1 MLHWPRATEKRVA
14 TTATNTPA
22 RMATVESGTGLYTKV
37 IAMSAIIIVG
47 CWVNCSGRG
56 VWECAQGSVVR
67 GYVSEVT

>member
-22 RMATVESGTGLYTKV
+22 RMATVESGAGLYTKE
-37 IAMSAIIIVG
+37 IAMSAIITLC

-56 VWECAQGSVVR
+56 VWDCKERSVVR